1 MSSPARIASRW
12 LHVDTTGWLIQGS
25 VALDVYERI
34 KRMFGWGSKP
44 VPRAFSRPTAPAA
57 PAPADGSPAASAPEP
72 SLSGPE
78 RREKLRL
85 NARPGTR
92 MLVIDDSATIVAL
105 LSRMLR
111 QNGYTVLEA
120 EDAEK
125 GLEIARTQAPELIFL
140 DIVLP
145 GMDGFAALRQLR
157 RDPLTRDVPVIMI
170 SGNEQATE
178 QFYVHRIG
186 ADDFMKKPFARAEV
200 FARVERLL
208 DGELVPRRLVAA
220 RPAAADADEGS
231 DPA

>member
-1 MSSPARIASRW
+1 M
-12 LHVDTTGWLIQGS
+12 
-25 VALDVYERI
+25 DVYERI
-34 KRMFGWGSKP
+34 KRMFGWGSPPAPRPAPAPEGGPAP
-44 VPRAFSRPTAPAA
+44 VAGVPAA
-57 PAPADGSPAASAPEP
+57 PAPSAEPASAPNP
-72 SLSGPE
+72 SGPE
-78 RREKLRL
+78 RRGKSRL

-111 QNGYTVLEA
+111 QNGYEVLEA

-125 GLEIARTQAPELIFL
+125 GLDIARTQGPELIFL

-157 RDPLTRDVPVIMI
+157 RDPLTRHLPVIMI

-200 FARVERLL
+200 FARIERLL
-208 DGELVPRRLVAA
+208 DAGQVPRRIAA
-220 RPAAADADEGS
+220 PKPAADEAGE
-231 DPA
+231 PA